1 MTLTRGPL
9 SSHSGGRPF
18 VYRLPEV
25 LDEMPLACRRVF
37 AAFIALSD
45 SSRHLQM
52 SQVELS
58 RFANV
63 SPTQLRRALKRLVGA
78 RLITIVEPGR
88 GPYPTK
94 YRLLWEFRSFPQ
106 ACAPSSPK
114 PLSQRPQRKAPPETR
129 RGQRPRELS
138 GGLTSRAHRWAMAQL
153 RKHIRTWGLPPPR
166 RETLLS
172 ALGVAVWRVIRTK
185 LVRTTAE
192 LRHLIWGIIQRLRD
206 APAGIS
212 RSLSWSCAYCGHIT
226 RLALCEVK

>member
-1 MTLTRGPL
+1 
-9 SSHSGGRPF
+9 
-18 VYRLPEV
+18 
-25 LDEMPLACRRVF
+25 MPSACRRVF

-45 SSRHLQM
+45 ASHHLQM

-88 GPYPTK
+88 GPYPAK

-114 PLSQRPQRKAPPETR
+114 PLSQGVGVRAPSETR
-129 RGQRPRELS
+129 RGPWPRES
-138 GGLTSRAHRWAMAQL
+138 SQRLTSRAHRWAMAQL
-153 RKHIRTWGLPPPR
+153 RKHIETWGLPPPR
-166 RETLLS
+166 RETLLC
-172 ALGVAVWRVIRTK
+172 ALGVAVWRVIRAK
-185 LVRTTAE
+185 LVHTAAE
-192 LRHLIWGIIQRLRD
+192 LRRLIWGIIQRLRD

-212 RSLSWSCAYCGHIT
+212 RSLSRSCAYCGHIT
-226 RLALCEVK
+226 RLALREVK